1 MSDGAIFKPDRDFT
15 QETDKQIP
23 DALELAKSNVQAA
36 IEKLSIL
43 EKSTRQASD
52 LASTSRLLVAIV
64 TICKDSRDWGLL
76 NDQVL
81 LLSKKHGQLKQAI
94 TKMVQVV
101 MKFIDA
107 APNQEKKLSL
117 IETLLT
123 VTEGKIFVE
132 VERARVT
139 RIFSDIKK
147 EQGDLN
153 AAANILCELQV
164 ETFGSMER
172 REKTEFI
179 LEQVAL
185 CIEKGDWMQA
195 GILSRKIST
204 KYFARKPKKT
214 PEQIE
219 KDKKEREDYE
229 KKRGADDP
237 PLEKEDDVTDLK
249 LRYYE
254 QQITLAK
261 QEDNYLEVCKHYRH
275 VLDTESVENNP
286 EQLHAT
292 LQRVIYYIILSP
304 FDNEQSDLLHRIHAD
319 TRNSLV
325 PIEAQLLKIFTIHEL
340 MRWPIVS
347 EKFGP
352 HLCTTDV
359 FSVSENPANPK
370 AYIRWQALRKRV
382 IEHNLRV
389 VAKYYTRIQ
398 MARLTTLLDLNEDE
412 TESFISQ
419 LVTAKTVY
427 AKIDRPARVVSFTKP
442 RDADEVLNEW
452 SGSMKSLLNL
462 LERIDHLIT
471 REEMMA
477 RIQPVAGAGEKG
489 KPKARVA
496 LRWASVRENYTLP
509 VHALFS
515 VVLACIKHNT
525 MYCTGYM
532 FVSRYSCIFL
542 SCHYLSF
549 AAIDEP

>member
-1 MSDGAIFKPDRDFT
+1 MQIFFEYLETVDHFYSIRLSPYLHFIMSDGAVFKPDRDFT

-52 LASTSRLLVAIV
+52 LASTSKLLVAIV

-101 MKFIDA
+101 MRFIDA

-237 PLEKEDDVTDLK
+237 PLEKQDDVTDLK

-477 RIQPVAGAGEKG
+477 RIQPVPGAGEKG

-496 LRWASVRENYTLP
+496 LR
-509 VHALFS
+509 
-515 VVLACIKHNT
+515 
-525 MYCTGYM
+525 
-532 FVSRYSCIFL
+532 
-542 SCHYLSF
+542 
-549 AAIDEP
+549 